1 MPRRKRPARKRTLT
15 ELFIKKVKPEKSRV
29 LIWDLKQHG
38 LVLVVLAASVK
49 LFNLQ
54 GRIPYAHGK
63 KTPTPSFIAVLRL
76 QVLVAKA
83 QNLKTIGITDD
94 PEIQLVPFPVVCRN
108 LNEARKTSLLLDGSI
123 DAR

>member
-38 LVLVVLAASVK
+38 LVLVVLAARVK

-63 KTPTPSFIAVLRL
+63 KTPTPSFYPS
-76 QVLVAKA
+76 LVRMPMASF
-83 QNLKTIGITDD
+83 L
-94 PEIQLVPFPVVCRN
+94 PFPCPDFHG
-108 LNEARKTSLLLDGSI
+108 EKTPSHFP
-123 DAR
+123 